1 MEIETATDI
10 ENMDTS
16 ELNIIREK
24 IETMPKFNQV
34 EILRILSKNN
44 SVILNENKYGIHINL
59 TELHT
64 DIIDKLKDYIN
75 YVNTQELNL
84 NKIEKQKEEFKNI
97 YFTKDNKD
105 NSGKNIKYAPS

>member
-75 YVNTQELNL
+75 YVNTQEVTLHQV
-84 NKIEKQKEEFKNI
+84 EKEKESYKNI
-97 YFTKDNKD
+97 YFTKDIKD
-105 NSGKNIKYAPS
+105 NDKNK